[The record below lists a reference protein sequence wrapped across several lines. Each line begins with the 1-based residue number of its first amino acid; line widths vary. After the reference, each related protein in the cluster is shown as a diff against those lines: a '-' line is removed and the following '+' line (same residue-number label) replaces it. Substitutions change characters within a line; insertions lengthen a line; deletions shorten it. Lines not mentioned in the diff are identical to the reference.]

1 MEEDLVV
8 RNIEQGRGQLNRGW
22 PVLPV
27 DAIKAPGF
35 EAPWKYPALRAQLS
49 SLNYK
54 IYRLDFSSTK
64 MLCR

>member
-1 MEEDLVV
+1 MDEDLEVL
-8 RNIEQGRGQLNRGW
+8 NIERCRGQLNRGW
-22 PVLPV
+22 SVPV
-27 DAIKAPGF
+27 DAIKAPGV
-35 EAPWKYPALRAQLS
+35 EAPSKYPALRALLS